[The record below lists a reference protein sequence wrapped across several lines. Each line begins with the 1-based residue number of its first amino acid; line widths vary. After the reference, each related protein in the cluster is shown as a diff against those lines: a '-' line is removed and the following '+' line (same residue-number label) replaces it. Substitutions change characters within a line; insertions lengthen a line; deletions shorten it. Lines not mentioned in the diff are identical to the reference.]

1 MKFDHNNISPLDNR
15 YSSKIEDIRSI
26 FSEYSLLKTRFI
38 IEINWLLFLCEKY
51 PNYFSKIS
59 NQSKNKII
67 KFRDSFNDKSV
78 LEIKKIEKVTNH
90 DVKAVEYYIRNFFK
104 KDSVL
109 KKYIN
114 LIHFGLTSEDINSL
128 SYAIMI
134 KDGIQVCEKDLKN
147 LNTSLKK
154 LSSKWS
160 KIPLLSRTHGQA
172 ASPTTIGKEIKVFQ
186 TRIEREI
193 KKLNSIAPLA
203 KFSGAVGNYHALD
216 IAETRINWI
225 TFTNKFIK
233 MFNVNQN
240 PITTQIEPH
249 DWIAELLQSITRINN
264 ICIDTSQDMWIYISN
279 EIFKLKLS
287 NNEVGSSTMPHK
299 VNPIDF
305 ENAEGNFGLSN
316 SLNEYFI
323 NKLPRSRLQR
333 DLSDSTVLRNIG
345 MSFGYTKIGITSL
358 LNGLQKISPNK
369 EFIFSELDNNW
380 EVLTEAVQTI
390 MRYEGIDDGYELLKN
405 LSRGKKLDKDSYK
418 SFVKIREKMI
428 ERDLNSILYNEE
440 NLQKASTAYISVVNI
455 FTQQINVPFIPNFI
469 AFISIV
475 SLLINRTEM
484 WGIFIAKFNPT
495 TLETLFGTGP
505 FQLNK
510 YLYEHKIKLDLP
522 EYRLQELF
530 LPHSSLLD
538 MVIFFGI
545 FGFLLITCFTIYLY
559 LYKKNNLLL
568 KLSCFYLIINFL
580 KSDSILYLNSFL
592 LIATSFLVLYFYEG
606 SEVEDG

>member
-264 ICIDTSQDMWIYISN
+264 ICIDTSQDIWIYISN

-287 NNEVGSSTMPHK
+287 NDEVGSSTMPHK

-345 MSFGYTKIGITSL
+345 MSFGYTKIGMTSL

-390 MRYEGIDDGYELLKN
+390 MRYEGIDDAYELLKN

-418 SFVKIREKMI
+418 SFV
-428 ERDLNSILYNEE
+428 NSLD
-440 NLQKASTAYISVVNI
+440 IS
-455 FTQQINVPFIPNFI
+455 
-469 AFISIV
+469 
-475 SLLINRTEM
+475 
-484 WGIFIAKFNPT
+484 
-495 TLETLFGTGP
+495 
-505 FQLNK
+505 
-510 YLYEHKIKLDLP
+510 
-522 EYRLQELF
+522 
-530 LPHSSLLD
+530 
-538 MVIFFGI
+538 
-545 FGFLLITCFTIYLY
+545 
-559 LYKKNNLLL
+559 
-568 KLSCFYLIINFL
+568 L
-580 KSDSILYLNSFL
+580 KSKEKL
-592 LIATSFLVLYFYEG
+592 LSLTPAKYIGLAKKI
-606 SEVEDG
+606 

>member
-154 LSSKWS
+154 LSLKWS

-233 MFNVNQN
+233 MFNINQN

-418 SFVKIREKMI
+418 SFV
-428 ERDLNSILYNEE
+428 NSLD
-440 NLQKASTAYISVVNI
+440 
-455 FTQQINVPFIPNFI
+455 
-469 AFISIV
+469 ISIKSKEKLL
-475 SLLINRTEM
+475 SLTP
-484 WGIFIAKFNPT
+484 AKYIG
-495 TLETLFGTGP
+495 LA
-505 FQLNK
+505 K
-510 YLYEHKIKLDLP
+510 KI
-522 EYRLQELF
+522 
-530 LPHSSLLD
+530 
-538 MVIFFGI
+538 
-545 FGFLLITCFTIYLY
+545 
-559 LYKKNNLLL
+559 
-568 KLSCFYLIINFL
+568 
-580 KSDSILYLNSFL
+580 
-592 LIATSFLVLYFYEG
+592 
-606 SEVEDG
+606 